1 MKETR
6 TLELKESVSKSFLKT
21 VSAFSNYNGGQIIF
35 GIDDDGNIK
44 GLANPKNTCL
54 DIENRINDNIIPQ
67 PDYALRINEFDKTIT
82 LIIEEGKHKPY
93 LYNSK
98 AYKRNDTSTIE
109 VDSFELTRLI
119 LEGKKIN
126 YESLRTNDQELTFH
140 YLENRLKEHLHIDT
154 FNKDTLITLNL
165 FSEKDGYNNAANMLS
180 DTNSFPGID
189 IAVFGNS
196 IDIIKKRITLQNS
209 SILEIYDRVIEIYR
223 DYYQYEKIEGSYR
236 KKIQIIPEKAFR
248 ESVANAII
256 HRAWDLP
263 SSIRIAMFENKI
275 EITSPGGLMNG
286 ITKDEYISGKISLLR
301 NPILSNI
308 FFRLDIVEIFGTG
321 ILRIMQAYENSLKKP
336 IFNVNANTIQ
346 IVLPVYGTDYNLE
359 NDEKLLCEVLNNAIP
374 LSISDILNHV
384 PYSRSKAKVLLKKLV
399 NEGIVKVVGTG
410 KGTKYHL

>member
-1 MKETR
+1 MKDI
-6 TLELKESVSKSFLKT
+6 V
-21 VSAFSNYNGGQIIF
+21 
-35 GIDDDGNIK
+35 
-44 GLANPKNTCL
+44 KN
-54 DIENRINDNIIPQ
+54 
-67 PDYALRINEFDKTIT
+67 
-82 LIIEEGKHKPY
+82 
-93 LYNSK
+93 
-98 AYKRNDTSTIE
+98 
-109 VDSFELTRLI
+109 
-119 LEGKKIN
+119 IN
-126 YESLRTNDQELTFH
+126 YENLRTNDQELTFH
-140 YLENRLKEHLHIDT
+140 YLENRLKEHLHIET
-154 FNKDTLITLNL
+154 FNQDILILLNL
-165 FSEKDGYNNAANMLS
+165 FSKKESYNNAANILS
-180 DTNSFPGID
+180 DKNSFPGID

-209 SILEIYDRVIEIYR
+209 SILEIYDCIIEIYR

-275 EITSPGGLMNG
+275 EITSPGGLMSG
-286 ITKDEYISGKISLLR
+286 ITKDEYTSGKISLLR

-346 IVLPVYGTDYNLE
+346 IVLPVYGIDYNLE
-359 NDEKLLCEVLNNAIP
+359 NDEKLLYEVLNNAMP

-410 KGTKYHL
+410 KGTKYYL

>member
-1 MKETR
+1 M
-6 TLELKESVSKSFLKT
+6 
-21 VSAFSNYNGGQIIF
+21 Q
-35 GIDDDGNIK
+35 
-44 GLANPKNTCL
+44 
-54 DIENRINDNIIPQ
+54 
-67 PDYALRINEFDKTIT
+67 
-82 LIIEEGKHKPY
+82 
-93 LYNSK
+93 
-98 AYKRNDTSTIE
+98 
-109 VDSFELTRLI
+109 
-119 LEGKKIN
+119 
-126 YESLRTNDQELTFH
+126 
-140 YLENRLKEHLHIDT
+140 YLE
-154 FNKDTLITLNL
+154 
-165 FSEKDGYNNAANMLS
+165 
-180 DTNSFPGID
+180 
-189 IAVFGNS
+189 IAF
-196 IDIIKKRITLQNS
+196 DIIKKRITLQNS

-256 HRAWDLP
+256 CKAWDLP

-359 NDEKLLCEVLNNAIP
+359 NDEKLLCEVLYNAIP

>member
-1 MKETR
+1 MK
-6 TLELKESVSKSFLKT
+6 
-21 VSAFSNYNGGQIIF
+21 
-35 GIDDDGNIK
+35 
-44 GLANPKNTCL
+44 
-54 DIENRINDNIIPQ
+54 DI
-67 PDYALRINEFDKTIT
+67 
-82 LIIEEGKHKPY
+82 
-93 LYNSK
+93 
-98 AYKRNDTSTIE
+98 
-109 VDSFELTRLI
+109 V
-119 LEGKKIN
+119 KKIN
-126 YESLRTNDQELTFH
+126 YESLQSNNQELTFH
-140 YLENRLKEHLHIDT
+140 YLENRLKEHLHIET
-154 FNKDTLITLNL
+154 FNQDILILLNL
-165 FSEKDGYNNAANMLS
+165 FSKKEGYNNAANILS

-223 DYYQYEKIEGSYR
+223 DYYQYEKIDGSYR

-275 EITSPGGLMNG
+275 EITSPGGLMSG

-346 IVLPVYGTDYNLE
+346 IVLPVYGIDYNLE
-359 NDEKLLCEVLNNAIP
+359 NDEKLLYEVLNNAMP